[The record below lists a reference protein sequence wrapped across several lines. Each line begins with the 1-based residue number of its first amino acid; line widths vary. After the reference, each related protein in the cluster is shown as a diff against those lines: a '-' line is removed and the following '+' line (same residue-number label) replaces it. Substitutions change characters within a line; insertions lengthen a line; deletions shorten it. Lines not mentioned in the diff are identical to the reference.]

1 VRRGNDERRGRNWR
15 LERVRRISPLPGSEQ
30 TCESR
35 VRLGW
40 NTLVRRFCFGPLD
53 HTQDKKKRRA
63 RPARRK
69 QHAVGA
75 SNASHM
81 PSCMAVARQLDTL
94 GDHAWESAGGVLRC
108 LEFRGCSCSVLLTV
122 LFFPNL
128 LFKINCFCYVWNA
141 GDLFDK
147 WKCD

>member
-1 VRRGNDERRGRNWR
+1 VEHIGTEVLFRAVRSHTRQKKNDGRGQRG
-15 LERVRRISPLPGSEQ
+15 GS
-30 TCESR
+30 
-35 VRLGW
+35 
-40 NTLVRRFCFGPLD
+40 NTPW
-53 HTQDKKKRRA
+53 
-63 RPARRK
+63 
-69 QHAVGA
+69 A
-75 SNASHM
+75 SDASHM

-108 LEFRGCSCSVLLTV
+108 LEFRGFSCSVLLTV